1 MKILADL
8 NQHTK
13 KQDKK
18 PTDEFVYSDIGG
30 SNWIVKLHNDPNN
43 KKSKERK
50 QRVLNWKKT

>member
-18 PTDEFVYSDIGG
+18 PTDEVVYSDIRG
-30 SNWIVKLHNDPNN
+30 SNWIVKLHDDPFLHDGLPQG
-43 KKSKERK
+43 KKE
-50 QRVLNWKKT
+50 